1 MSVRVLISGD
11 RNWRCGALAR
21 RVVARLADRFGA
33 DLVVV
38 SGTAEGVDTAFAAAC
53 DVRGVAHEP
62 HVAHWHEKGKR
73 AGPVRNAEMVAA
85 GADFVIAV
93 HRSLAW
99 SRGTKDCAK
108 RALDAGIPVYLID
121 SEDGEPRR
129 VHEIPKR
136 EERGSP

>member
-1 MSVRVLISGD
+1 MTIRVLVSGD

-62 HVAHWHEKGKR
+62 HAVHWHEKGKR
-73 AGPVRNAEMVAA
+73 AGPVRNQEMVDA
-85 GADFVIAV
+85 GADFCIAV

-108 RALDAGIPVYLID
+108 RALDAGIPVWLID

-129 VHEIPKR
+129 IREIP
-136 EERGSP
+136 ERGEGRDP